1 MAVISQI
8 EILTKVKT
16 LDNQKSTKMTEKKK
30 KIVMNTIVKDH
41 MKSGIKS
48 RQCIWQCPVNV

>member
-30 KIVMNTIVKDH
+30 KCNEH
-41 MKSGIKS
+41 H
-48 RQCIWQCPVNV
+48 C